1 MTGAAQN
8 LQWVAA
14 ALLLGAGFLLL
25 LLPAGATDPVRRR
38 NRRTAGA
45 LFLFAGAVFAAL
57 AAGAV
62 DRLLP

>member
-1 MTGAAQN
+1 VNGTAQN

-25 LLPAGATDPVRRR
+25 LLPAAESDPLRRR

-45 LFLFAGAVFAAL
+45 LFLFAGAIFAAL
-57 AAGAV
+57 AAGTV

>member
-1 MTGAAQN
+1 VNATAQN

-25 LLPAGATDPVRRR
+25 LLPAGESDPMRRR
-38 NRRTAGA
+38 NRRTAGV

-62 DRLLP
+62 DRLFS